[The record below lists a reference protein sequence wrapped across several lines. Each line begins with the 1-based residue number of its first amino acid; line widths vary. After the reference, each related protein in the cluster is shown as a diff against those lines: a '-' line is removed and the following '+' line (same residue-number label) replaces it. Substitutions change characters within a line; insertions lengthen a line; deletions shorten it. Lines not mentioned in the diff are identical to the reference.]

1 MFRTKLTRLFQ
12 IVLLSGMM
20 FIHIEIASGQST
32 GGGQAQLVEG
42 RTFIVRQG
50 EEMEINS
57 YPMDFKDQ
65 DLIQTF
71 DKGKVHLT
79 LKGGDEIFLA
89 PKTKIL
95 FEEKLEIKGSKR
107 ILNRTLKLNG
117 RLLAIIQRSDETPI
131 QIRTPNA
138 IVGVKG
144 TEFVVEFLSK
154 ATNVGTLK
162 GTVNLSSLTTGDS
175 IDLEAGTMSSV
186 HASGEVLPIT
196 EFSGELMQDFEF
208 AGESMSEEDAAGKP
222 IDLD

>member
-42 RTFIVRQG
+42 RSFIVRQG

-95 FEEKLEIKGSKR
+95 FEEKLEKKGSKT
-107 ILNRTLKLNG
+107 ILNRTVKLNG

-131 QIRTPNA
+131 QIRTSNA

-186 HASGEVLPIT
+186 SASGEVLTPM
-196 EFSGELMQDFEF
+196 EFSGELMRDFEF